1 MASAVL
7 VHGLMGTATAHYGA
21 CRARWS
27 IPTVEVGLPGHGG
40 DGAVPAHPVRA
51 AVDRVAEAVLAR
63 EEPPVVVGLSYL
75 GAAVALRAAEA
86 TGRAAGVVMSGYSFL
101 VTRTTIERWLAGFT
115 RMAARQ
121 GPTAEHFARLHG
133 HGWEGLLAATVDELA
148 DGCLRLPDLDDLR
161 GTDRPVLLVNGAL
174 LENERLA
181 VGPAAECGADVA
193 VVAGAGHVVPQD
205 APAVFVA
212 TVEEFVA
219 RAAAGRTVF
228 HERRRAAAPV
238 GGGAHG

>member
-1 MASAVL
+1 MSSAVL
-7 VHGLMGTATAHYGA
+7 VHGLMGTAAAHNGA
-21 CRARWS
+21 PRARWS
-27 IPTVEVGLPGHGG
+27 IPTVEVGLPGHGRE
-40 DGAVPAHPVRA
+40 GAVPAHPVRA

-63 EEPPVVVGLSYL
+63 PEPPVVVGLSYL
-75 GAAVALRAAEA
+75 GAAIALRAADA
-86 TGRAAGVVMSGYSFL
+86 AGRVSGVVMSGYSFL
-101 VTRTTIERWLAGFT
+101 VTPATIERWLQGFT

-133 HGWEGLLAATVDELA
+133 DGWERLLSATVDELA

-181 VGPAAECGADVA
+181 VQPAAECGADVA

-205 APAVFVA
+205 SPAVFVA
-212 TVEEFVA
+212 TVEEFVGRVA
-219 RAAAGRTVF
+219 DGRTVF
-228 HERRRAAAPV
+228 HERRRTAAPV
-238 GGGAHG
+238 GGGAHA